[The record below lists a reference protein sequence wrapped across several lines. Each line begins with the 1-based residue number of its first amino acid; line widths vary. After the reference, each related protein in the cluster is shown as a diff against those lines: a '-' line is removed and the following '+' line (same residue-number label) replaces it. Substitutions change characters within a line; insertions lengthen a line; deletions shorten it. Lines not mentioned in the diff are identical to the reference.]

1 MRVHGMRVWEMHKLD
16 KREKKRTKAISR
28 PVLAL
33 MICKLLML
41 SLVISLFSTF
51 VLKGDAYAIG
61 YVASGDM
68 LIELQIAKSAP
79 TRIQIDG
86 EKITDIFVH
95 PQSAIEAV
103 IHPSGCLVVLPQ
115 EGEEKVFVT
124 VFGENET
131 VQDLSLRFVQKNP
144 SPIRLIKFSLESDLA
159 NQKSF
164 ESINSPNEEDDK
176 FLTRNDQKT
185 KNKAQINNKK

>member
-1 MRVHGMRVWEMHKLD
+1 
-16 KREKKRTKAISR
+16 
-28 PVLAL
+28 
-33 MICKLLML
+33 MICKLLIL
-41 SLVISLFSTF
+41 SLVISFFSTF
-51 VLKGDAYAIG
+51 VLKDDAYAIG
-61 YVASGDM
+61 YGANGDM

-79 TRIQIDG
+79 TRIQIDV

-159 NQKSF
+159 NQKSAD
-164 ESINSPNEEDDK
+164 SINSPNEEDEK
-176 FLTRNDQKT
+176 FLTRNDHKT
-185 KNKAQINNKK
+185 KDKAQTNNKKIGTK

>member
-1 MRVHGMRVWEMHKLD
+1 MREPDD
-16 KREKKRTKAISR
+16 KKINIRKT
-28 PVLAL
+28 PMPLVL
-33 MICKLLML
+33 MICQSLML
-41 SLVISLFSTF
+41 PLVISLFSF
-51 VLKGDAYAIG
+51 ILSDQAYAIG
-61 YVASGDM
+61 YGISEDT
-68 LIELQIAKSAP
+68 LLELQIAKSAP

-86 EKITDIFVH
+86 EKITDIFIH